1 MIGMKCF
8 QLLQVR
14 TTSISFIR
22 KFLRKNNIE
31 KFDDGVEQRNEVKK
45 MIRRILDRE
54 FFEEEYNITFE
65 NDEV

>member
-1 MIGMKCF
+1 MKCF

-31 KFDDGVEQRNEVKK
+31 KFDNVNDNEG
-45 MIRRILDRE
+45 
-54 FFEEEYNITFE
+54 
-65 NDEV
+65 

>member
-31 KFDDGVEQRNEVKK
+31 KFDDGVE
-45 MIRRILDRE
+45 
-54 FFEEEYNITFE
+54 
-65 NDEV
+65 